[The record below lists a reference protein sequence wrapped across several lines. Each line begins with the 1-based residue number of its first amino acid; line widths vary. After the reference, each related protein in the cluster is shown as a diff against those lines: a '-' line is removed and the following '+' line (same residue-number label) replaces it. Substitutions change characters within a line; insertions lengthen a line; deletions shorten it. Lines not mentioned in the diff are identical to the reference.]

1 VEQILIIAL
10 TPGSAGLRKLT
21 VVYMFRSKSHP
32 NLFVRSTLTNQN
44 YTLFE
49 GFQY

>member
-21 VVYMFRSKSHP
+21 VVYMDRSRFHP
-32 NLFVRSTLTNQN
+32 NLFGRST
-44 YTLFE
+44 
-49 GFQY
+49 